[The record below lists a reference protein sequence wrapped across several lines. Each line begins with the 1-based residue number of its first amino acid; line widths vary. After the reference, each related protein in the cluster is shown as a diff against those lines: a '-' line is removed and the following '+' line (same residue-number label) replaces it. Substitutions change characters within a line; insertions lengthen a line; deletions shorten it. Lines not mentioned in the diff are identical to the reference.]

1 MLETSAACLCN
12 FNPHSP
18 EGSDWNP
25 KSEMLRFQEFQSTP
39 PMKGATVHVAYEASH
54 VLISIHAPVKGAT
67 RGPRRR
73 QALRPI
79 SIHAPVKGA
88 TQARHKP
95 CPTTSI
101 SIHAPVKGATPRVC
115 RQCRGLHHF
124 NPRFR
129 ERSDRRYPACMGAGR
144 NFNPRSREGSDP
156 LTTPATLSPSR
167 FQSTLP

>member
-67 RGPRRR
+67 LQIVQGLD
-73 QALRPI
+73 QFVI

-88 TQARHKP
+88 TDYEVSLDEDKYD
-95 CPTTSI
+95 
-101 SIHAPVKGATPRVC
+101 
-115 RQCRGLHHF
+115 F
-124 NPRFR
+124 NPH
-129 ERSDRRYPACMGAGR
+129 
-144 NFNPRSREGSDP
+144 SREGSDP
-156 LTTPATLSPSR
+156 PACHRSR
-167 FQSTLP
+167 Y

>member
-67 RGPRRR
+67 PTR
-73 QALRPI
+73 ARP
-79 SIHAPVKGA
+79 A
-88 TQARHKP
+88 T
-95 CPTTSI
+95 
-101 SIHAPVKGATPRVC
+101 
-115 RQCRGLHHF
+115 
-124 NPRFR
+124 
-129 ERSDRRYPACMGAGR
+129 RSK
-144 NFNPRSREGSDP
+144 NFNPRPREGSDDK
-156 LTTPATLSPSR
+156 TNNVVGI
-167 FQSTLP
+167 QV